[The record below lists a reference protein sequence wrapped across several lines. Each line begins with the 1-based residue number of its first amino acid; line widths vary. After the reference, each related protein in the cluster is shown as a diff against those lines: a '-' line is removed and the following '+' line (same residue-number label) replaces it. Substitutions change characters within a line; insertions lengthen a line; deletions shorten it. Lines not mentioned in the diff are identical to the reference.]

1 MATIEKNALV
11 RAKDAQDN
19 SYLIY
24 PITKAENVDG
34 LETFIALTDAE
45 IMECLNETGI
55 YTVVTDANG
64 IVYTDETGTILYY
77 M

>member
-1 MATIEKNALV
+1 MAVTEHNALI
-11 RAKDAQDN
+11 RAKDASGN
-19 SYLIY
+19 SLIIY
-24 PITKAENVDG
+24 PITKADNVDG
-34 LETFIALTDAE
+34 FELTNAD

-64 IVYTDETGTILYY
+64 TVYTDETGTILYY